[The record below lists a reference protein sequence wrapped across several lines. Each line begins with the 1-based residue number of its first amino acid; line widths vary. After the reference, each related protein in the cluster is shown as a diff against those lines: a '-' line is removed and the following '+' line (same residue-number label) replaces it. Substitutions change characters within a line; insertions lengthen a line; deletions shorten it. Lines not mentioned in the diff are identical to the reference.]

1 MHINKKIY
9 LQNRPTFKSS
19 FVSVK
24 VTEAVNKSLLS
35 GKKEKVENISYLKN
49 QNKVLIAKKNLS
61 RNSLINQNNFNEVL
75 DFNGISFLELKK
87 ILVKKILKKM
97 KVNEKLN
104 YSHFYKL

>member
-35 GKKEKVENISYLKN
+35 GKKEIVENISYLK
-49 QNKVLIAKKNLS
+49 KS
-61 RNSLINQNNFNEVL
+61 E
-75 DFNGISFLELKK
+75 
-87 ILVKKILKKM
+87 
-97 KVNEKLN
+97 
-104 YSHFYKL
+104 